1 MKGDE
6 EMGNLKQNFSSSWR
20 KNETIEF
27 NDVIQLTVINLVYT
41 KRCFEGYNKIFT
53 MYFTISSL
61 WFNLKIKI
69 KQ

>member
-6 EMGNLKQNFSSSWR
+6 EMGNLKQNFSSSW

-27 NDVIQLTVINLVYT
+27 NDVIQLTVINLVYA

-53 MYFTISSL
+53 TYFTISSL
-61 WFNLKIKI
+61 
-69 KQ
+69 